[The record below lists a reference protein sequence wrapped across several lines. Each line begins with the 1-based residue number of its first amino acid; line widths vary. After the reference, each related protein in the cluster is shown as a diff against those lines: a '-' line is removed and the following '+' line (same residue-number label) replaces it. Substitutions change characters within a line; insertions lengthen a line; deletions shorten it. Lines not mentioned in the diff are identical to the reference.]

1 MNVKN
6 YLKFKSIFCLKNCLD
21 MRYTHAFMGESSTIG
36 YRGAG
41 FFSSN
46 YRFKFPI
53 NELNLEVRQGET
65 IFLTP
70 HPTPVPRQCGC
81 IYSTFCCTANVKQKV

>member
-1 MNVKN
+1 
-6 YLKFKSIFCLKNCLD
+6 
-21 MRYTHAFMGESSTIG
+21 MRYTHTFMGELSTIG
-36 YRGAG
+36 YRVIGGAG
-41 FFSSN
+41 FFSS
-46 YRFKFPI
+46 YYWFKFSI

-70 HPTPVPRQCGC
+70 HPTPVPRQCDC